1 MRLILAAILLTAC
14 GEPVDGW
21 IAPAP
26 LDPGVLDPPPSP
38 AVFLCCAGGDAVCAQ
53 GECTPAGYCPVGCD
67 ITEPD
72 ACGDTDWATCAEV
85 PGYGAPICVAVD
97 QVCDPAET

>member
-21 IAPAP
+21 ITPAP
-26 LDPGVLDPPPSP
+26 PDPGVLDPPPSP

-97 QVCDPAET
+97 AVCDPAET